1 MNNFYVEY
9 IFTKFVR
16 VSSSVFFFSKSREIW
31 FFHPPIYIDLYD
43 CKIVCVLIESRY
55 VERNNRKR
63 ILINKSHVHNFNF
76 LEFYNFSVS
85 VSCKIRKTS
94 NLYVSSFFTTILR
107 RRAKR
112 LYIYIYLEFYVIFP
126 QLFKHLTIFWSRI
139 CIIYILKFIRFSS
152 VTIFSINYQSV
163 WSWTEE
169 KRLLKLLLS
178 RNRWIIHREERS
190 VVTNNNGQRMVFQKM
205 M

>member
-63 ILINKSHVHNFNF
+63 ISINKSHVHNFNF
-76 LEFYNFSVS
+76 LEFYNFSLS
-85 VSCKIRKTS
+85 VYLVKFVKLQIYIFIFYHDSSKTS
-94 NLYVSSFFTTILR
+94 KASLYLHISWILR
-107 RRAKR
+107 YFSPIIQAFNNLLKSYLHYLHLEIHSIFLCHYFLHQLSKR
-112 LYIYIYLEFYVIFP
+112 LKLNWREE
-126 QLFKHLTIFWSRI
+126 TIE
-139 CIIYILKFIRFSS
+139 
-152 VTIFSINYQSV
+152 VTI
-163 WSWTEE
+163 E
-169 KRLLKLLLS
+169 K
-178 RNRWIIHREERS
+178 
-190 VVTNNNGQRMVFQKM
+190 
-205 M
+205 

>member
-63 ILINKSHVHNFNF
+63 ISINKSHVHNFNF
-76 LEFYNFSVS
+76 LEFYNFSLS
-85 VSCKIRKTS
+85 VYLVKFIKLQIYTYLHFLSR
-94 NLYVSSFFTTILR
+94 FF
-107 RRAKR
+107 
-112 LYIYIYLEFYVIFP
+112 EDEQSVFIF
-126 QLFKHLTIFWSRI
+126 T
-139 CIIYILKFIRFSS
+139 YILNSTLFFPNYSS
-152 VTIFSINYQSV
+152 I
-163 WSWTEE
+163 
-169 KRLLKLLLS
+169 
-178 RNRWIIHREERS
+178 
-190 VVTNNNGQRMVFQKM
+190 
-205 M
+205 